1 MTRKLLL
8 GFAVLLV
15 IAVGAYYQFHHA
27 QRAIE
32 TAYAGNRLVTLQST
46 TAQVREA
53 VATVGFGDRLEVLER
68 FQDQVRVRTA
78 NGATGWVYERD
89 LLSADVWQKAADLEK
104 RTGTM
109 PFQARGHTKVLTNLR
124 VDAGREATRIR
135 QLSKSV
141 PLEIFERRAI
151 EVAPAT
157 TPGAEDD
164 AGGEPAAAKKQDWWL
179 VRAQISEKDS
189 VSGWIL
195 GRFIELDVPQPLP
208 DYASSAAM
216 RIVAWF
222 ELNQV
227 LDSSGK
233 PRPQYLLVG
242 AHGPEGQPC
251 DFSVLRVYTW
261 GKQRARYET
270 AYVES
275 GVCGKLPVNITKPRE
290 PAGDTTFAFED
301 LGSGKPEERT
311 YKMHQTIVR
320 RVKQP
325 GEAKPR
331 KRGH

>member
-15 IAVGAYYQFHHA
+15 IAAGAYYQFHHSPPV
-27 QRAIE
+27 IE
-32 TAYAGNRLVTLQST
+32 TAYAGNRIVTLQST

-53 VATVGFGDRLEVLER
+53 IATVGYGDRLEVLER
-68 FQDQVRVRTA
+68 YQDQVRVRAA
-78 NGATGWVYERD
+78 NGATGWVNERD

-104 RTGTM
+104 RTGSM

-135 QLSKSV
+135 QLNKAV
-141 PLEIFERRAI
+141 PLEIYERRAV
-151 EVAPAT
+151 ELPVSTAAPT
-157 TPGAEDD
+157 GED
-164 AGGEPAAAKKQDWWL
+164 AGVEPAAAKKQDWWL
-179 VRAQISEKDS
+179 VRAHTSDKES

-208 DYASSAAM
+208 DYASSAGM

-227 LDSSGK
+227 PDASGK
-233 PRPQYLLVG
+233 SRPQFLLVG

-275 GVCGKLPVNITKPRE
+275 GVCGKFPVTITPPRE
-290 PAGDTTFAFED
+290 PGGDTTLAFED

-325 GEAKPR
+325 GESKSR
-331 KRGH
+331 KRSH